1 MLSVLEE
8 VMRII
13 AAAES
18 KDDKCTSWQIRV
30 QLATSILDLILIDTE
45 VPCRCLPSLHLKCTD
60 WFPYILHAAY
70 SNMPLSDLPY
80 LTAQVQI

>member
-1 MLSVLEE
+1 MHGAYQWSAAVQQELDGMMTVLEE

-18 KDDKCTSWQIRV
+18 KGDKPTSWQIRV

-45 VPCRCLPSLHLKCTD
+45 VPANTLHLN
-60 WFPYILHAAY
+60 PSSLAL
-70 SNMPLSDLPY
+70 M
-80 LTAQVQI
+80 

>member
-1 MLSVLEE
+1 MMTVLEE

-18 KDDKCTSWQIRV
+18 KGDKPTSWQIRV

-45 VPCRCLPSLHLKCTD
+45 VPANTLHLNL
-60 WFPYILHAAY
+60 PHLH
-70 SNMPLSDLPY
+70 
-80 LTAQVQI
+80 